1 MCACPSRR
9 LLADTLTFGLVVMVA
24 AGTYQL
30 LSRGLLATVASH
42 CPAVALSGGSW
53 GVWAAWR
60 ATEALGCYVL
70 SLGDA
75 LLGLA
80 VLLAAPWLVYRSGL
94 LRWAAFK
101 GFGSSAAGESGS
113 HCGPQGVLSQNML
126 SPASLPGRSLV

>member
-1 MCACPSRR
+1 MCLTSPCILHLLLCPASWP
-9 LLADTLTFGLVVMVA
+9 LPADTLTFGLVVMVA
-24 AGTYQL
+24 AGAYQM
-30 LSRGLLATVASH
+30 LSRGLLATIASH

-53 GVWAAWR
+53 GLWAAWR

-94 LRWAAFK
+94 LRWAGGLA
-101 GFGSSAAGESGS
+101 
-113 HCGPQGVLSQNML
+113 CG
-126 SPASLPGRSLV
+126 